1 MRIERP
7 NGIQPVNPYNKQN
20 AKLEE
25 ASRSRGQDK
34 LEISP
39 EALDLHRTQETEA
52 QRADRIAKLKEQV
65 QAGTY
70 QVDAHKV
77 AEKLIE
83 GGI

>member
-1 MRIERP
+1 MRIDRP

-25 ASRSRGQDK
+25 ANRTRGQDK

-39 EALDLHRTQETEA
+39 EALDLHKTQETEA
-52 QRADRIAKLKEQV
+52 QRAERIAKLKQQV

-70 QVDAHKV
+70 RVDADKV
-77 AEKLIE
+77 AEKIIK